1 VPSTTIIEMAPEEQA
16 HILAAVRRARPGDVL
31 ALQLLLLGA
40 AQQTP
45 TEIAAVLYCSRTPVY
60 RVVKAYRAG
69 PGGVGAGRGA
79 WASGSPPA
87 TDGAR
92 ARAPARRAGPCE
104 QRAAPVWGVSDAVEV
119 RPDCVG
125 TPGPARGRGVR

>member
-69 PGGVGAGRGA
+69 PGGGGCRKRSVGKRV
-79 WASGSPPA
+79 PP
-87 TDGAR
+87 GH
-92 ARAPARRAGPCE
+92 
-104 QRAAPVWGVSDAVEV
+104 
-119 RPDCVG
+119 
-125 TPGPARGRGVR
+125 